1 MEGTA
6 KFLRKKTSVFVKIR
20 EIIYRQRI
28 LLLAFL
34 LPPFIMGIAYMLRG
48 IFPVTGRDI
57 LIVDLYHQYAPFISD
72 LQDKLKSFSSLLYS
86 WTSGLGTSYLPLVA
100 YYVASPINLLTV
112 FFPKEYLT
120 EAILFLVLVKVG
132 LAGGFFAIYLRGVYK
147 EKNLAMVGFSL
158 LYALSGFV
166 MAYSWNIM
174 WLDAIYLLPLIM
186 LGLVKLIRDGKFALY
201 CIALAL
207 ALISNFYMAFFACIF
222 TLFYFPV
229 CLFQYQSDS
238 KTSVLLK
245 KTALFGG
252 ASLLGGGISAIIVLP
267 TYFALQL
274 SSAAGDKIPGVIT
287 QYYDLIDYISRHFTL
302 TEPTIRDGMPNLYCG
317 IIVLILIPVY
327 FFSKSIRLREKL
339 LHGMLLLFLILS
351 FNTNVL
357 NFLWHGQH
365 FPNQLPYRFSF
376 VYIFFILSMCYQG
389 FKKLNEF
396 TGKQIGAICTSVL
409 FFILLWQKI
418 GDSAMQFYTFYASI
432 VFIIVYAA
440 AMTYGKTR
448 DKIKP
453 EHLVMV
459 VAFAIIAEIT
469 VGTIGGIWQTD
480 GLEGYTTREGYSSG
494 AEVQQIREAVES
506 IETNDNSFFRMEVF
520 PPRTT
525 NDPVLYGYNG
535 LSIFASTIPEKPVK
549 LFENIGY
556 HSNGINSYKY
566 EGSDILMDS
575 FFGIKYMI
583 YRELAIDEGMYRQ
596 IQKTDEIT
604 VFENPY
610 VLSPGIHSGPDIKEW
625 ESGWSMPFDA
635 QNRLYAALSG
645 IYDILVPLEQEHGD
659 LTNMEF
665 TSKSGYKYFAFTRP
679 DEGDISVCKIKT
691 YVETSRQVYMYIDPP
706 VNDINGA
713 YAFFDGK
720 SVGFNG
726 TRATMVNLGYVEA
739 GTEIEVQLTFKENSP
754 KSGSF
759 DLYLY
764 GLEKEK
770 FEEAISIIK
779 ERSLIVESFSDTRI
793 SGTINA
799 PEDGYMIM
807 TIPYD
812 KGWNVKVDGLE
823 KETFALDNC
832 LLSFEMAAGPHTVE
846 LEFIPDKFIPGAIIT
861 ISSITVLAAAV
872 IISIRKKNSRHDLN
886 NTPDI

>member
-1 MEGTA
+1 MEDTT
-6 KFLRKKTSVFVKIR
+6 KSPQKRTSVFVRFR
-20 EIIYRQRI
+20 ESVYRQRI

-57 LIVDLYHQYAPFISD
+57 LIVDLYHQYAPFVAD
-72 LQDKLKSFSSLLYS
+72 LQDKLRSFSSLLYS
-86 WTSGLGTSYLPLVA
+86 WTAGLGTSFLPLLA
-100 YYVASPINLLTV
+100 YYISSPINLLTV
-112 FFPKEYLT
+112 FFPKEFLT

-132 LAGGFFAIYLRGVYK
+132 LASGFFAIYLKGVYK

-174 WLDAIYLLPLIM
+174 WLDVIYLLPLII
-186 LGLVKLIRDGKFALY
+186 LGLVKLVRDGKFALY
-201 CIALAL
+201 VIALAL
-207 ALISNFYMAFFACIF
+207 ALISNFYMAFFACVF

-229 CLFQYQSDS
+229 CLFQYQEERKNSF
-238 KTSVLLK
+238 LFK

-274 SSAAGDKIPGVIT
+274 SSAAGDKIPGSIT
-287 QYYDLIDYISRHFTL
+287 QYYDLIDFISRHFTL
-302 TEPTIRDGMPNLYCG
+302 AEPTIRDGMPNLYSG
-317 IIVLILIPVY
+317 IIVLILVPVY

-339 LHGMLLLFLILS
+339 LHGLLLLFLILS

-376 VYIFFILSMCYQG
+376 VYIFFVLSMCYKG
-389 FKKLNEF
+389 FKKLDEF
-396 TGKQIGAICTSVL
+396 TGKQIGAICASVL

-418 GDSAMQFYTFYASI
+418 GSEIQFYSFYASI
-432 VFIIVYAA
+432 IFIVVYAA
-440 AMTYGKTR
+440 AMTYGRAR
-448 DKIKP
+448 DNAKH
-453 EHLVMV
+453 EHLIAVL
-459 VAFAIIAEIT
+459 AFAMIAEIA
-469 VGTIGGIWQTD
+469 VGTIGGIWQVD
-480 GLEGYTTREGYSSG
+480 GLEGYTTRDGYSSG
-494 AEVQQIREAVES
+494 AEVRAIREAVES
-506 IETNDNSFFRMEVF
+506 IEGNDDSFFRMEVF

-525 NDPVLYGYNG
+525 NDPALYGYNG
-535 LSIFASTIPEKPVK
+535 LSIFASTIQEKPVK
-549 LFENIGY
+549 LFENIGF

-566 EGSDILMDS
+566 EGSDILADS

-583 YRELAIDEGMYRQ
+583 YRDLAIDESMFRQ
-596 IQKTDEIT
+596 IEENDEII

-610 VLSPGIHSGPDIKEW
+610 VLPPGIHSGYDIKEW

-635 QNRLYAALSG
+635 QNKLYAALSG
-645 IYDILVPLEQEHGD
+645 IYDILVPLDQEHGD

-665 TSKSGYKYFAFTRP
+665 TSKSGYKYYAFTRH
-679 DEGDISVCKIKT
+679 DERDISVCKIKT
-691 YVETSRQVYMYIDPP
+691 YVEKSQHIYMYIDPP

-713 YAFFDGK
+713 YAFFEGK

-726 TRATMVNLGYVEA
+726 TRATMVNLGYIEA
-739 GTEIEVQLTFKENSP
+739 GTEIVVQLTFRENSP
-754 KSGSF
+754 KNGSLN
-759 DLYLY
+759 LYLY
-764 GLEKEK
+764 GLEREK

-779 ERSLIVESFSDTRI
+779 DRSMLVESFSDTSM

-799 PEDGYMIM
+799 PEDGYMVM

-812 KGWNVKVDGLE
+812 KGWKVKVDGLE

-832 LLSFEMAAGPHTVE
+832 LLSFEMAAGRHSVE
-846 LEFIPDKFIPGAIIT
+846 LKFIPDKFITGAIIT
-861 ISSITVLAAAV
+861 VSSVTVLIAAV
-872 IISIRKKNSRHDLN
+872 ILSIRRKNSKKGLN
-886 NTPDI
+886 NSPDK

>member
-1 MEGTA
+1 MEDTS
-6 KFLRKKTSVFVKIR
+6 KLLRRKPSVFNNIR
-20 EIIYRQRI
+20 DSIYRQRI

-34 LPPFIMGIAYMLRG
+34 LPPLIMGIAYMFSG
-48 IFPVTGRDI
+48 IFPAGGRDI

-72 LQDKLKSFSSLLYS
+72 LQDKIKSFSSLLYS
-86 WTSGLGTSYLPLVA
+86 WTTGLGTSFLPLVA
-100 YYVASPINLLTV
+100 YYVASPINILTV

-120 EAILFLVLVKVG
+120 EAILFLVLVKVS
-132 LAGGFFAIYLRGVYK
+132 LASGFFAIYLKGVYK

-174 WLDAIYLLPLIM
+174 WLDVIYLLPLII
-186 LGLVKLIRDGKFALY
+186 LGLVKLVRDGKFALY

-207 ALISNFYMAFFACIF
+207 ALISNFYMAFFACVF

-229 CLFQYQSDS
+229 CLFQYQSYRR
-238 KTSVLLK
+238 TSFLLK

-252 ASLLGGGISAIIVLP
+252 ASLLGGGISAVIILP

-274 SSAAGDKIPGVIT
+274 SSAAGDKIPSSVT

-302 TEPTIRDGMPNLYCG
+302 AEPTIRDGMPNLYSG

-376 VYIFFILSMCYQG
+376 VYIFFVLSMCYQG

-396 TGKQIGAICTSVL
+396 TGKQIGAICTAVL

-418 GDSAMQFYTFYASI
+418 GGSEMPFYTFYASI
-432 VFIIVYAA
+432 IFVVVYAA
-440 AMTYGKTR
+440 AMTYGKIKEK
-448 DKIKP
+448 DKS
-453 EHLVMV
+453 EHLIMV
-459 VAFAIIAEIT
+459 VALAIIAEIT
-469 VGTIGGIWQTD
+469 VGTIGGVLQVD

-494 AEVQQIREAVES
+494 EEVRQIREAVES
-506 IETNDNSFFRMEVF
+506 IEKNDKGFFRMEVF
-520 PPRTT
+520 PPKTT
-525 NDPVLYGYNG
+525 NDPALYGYNG

-566 EGSDILMDS
+566 EGSDILTDS
-575 FFGIKYMI
+575 FFGIKYLI
-583 YRELAIDEGMYRQ
+583 YREIPIDESMFKQ
-596 IQKTDEIT
+596 IQKNDEIT

-610 VLSPGIHSGPDIKEW
+610 VLSPGIHSGPDIKNW

-635 QNRLYAALSG
+635 QNKLYAALSG
-645 IYDILVPLEQEHGD
+645 VYDILVPLEQEHGD
-659 LTNMEF
+659 LTNIGF
-665 TSKSGYKYFAFTRP
+665 TSQSGYKYYAFTRY
-679 DEGDISVCKIKT
+679 DESDISVCKIKT
-691 YVETSRQVYMYIDPP
+691 YVEKSQQVYMYIDPP

-713 YAFFDGK
+713 YAFFAGK

-739 GTEIEVQLTFKENSP
+739 GTEIVVQLTFNENSP
-754 KSGSF
+754 KNGSF
-759 DLYLY
+759 NLYLY
-764 GLEKEK
+764 GLEKDK

-779 ERSLIVESFSDTRI
+779 RKSMVVESFTDTGL

-812 KGWNVKVDGLE
+812 KGWRVKVDGLE

-832 LLSFEMAAGPHTVE
+832 LLSFEMAAGKHTVE
-846 LEFIPDKFIPGAIIT
+846 LRFIPDKFIPGAII
-861 ISSITVLAAAV
+861 SAVSITILSAAV
-872 IISIRKKNSRHDLN
+872 IISIRKKNSRHDQS
-886 NTPDI
+886 IA